1 MKWDRID
8 MLRIIN
14 IFKQIMFLIKNIT
27 HILYKTIKRII
38 IDLFTLIR
46 KLCQNILLAIYTTK
60 LEYIILF
67 YIIVFLIGRLI
78 ALKEDFSWSLIHQID
93 LTIISLIGLYMLRHL
108 HQIITDTRDD
118 MLGVC
123 TYISEPLSKLNNA
136 RLSPLNLF
144 LPIFPVISFIR
155 KIVKLNYVPLSLT
168 GIYAIFMAASAF
180 YIALVC
186 YWQLIVSTKTVYKL
200 TCIEYIDLPFVY
212 PNDILDAPNWI
223 KNLADI
229 YKKTQFSFFTVG
241 ILFTAEYI
249 LLMPSNINIIDSNGN
264 LNKNLPFNFWSTWIV
279 IFVFIIIAFPIF
291 WILLKRL
298 FVILSQNFSKKV
310 INELSIFDNNPI
322 NDVTSIWSYYQLV
335 NNAVKYESKLFPKR
349 NYYPLIATS
358 VSFILNLAKL
368 YELLKLPLFGSPI

>member
-1 MKWDRID
+1 
-8 MLRIIN
+8 
-14 IFKQIMFLIKNIT
+14 MFLIKNIT